1 MSEALKAWAELAK
14 KENAAYRKKWGT
26 TLQQQKRDDPKPE
39 PKQTGRPSGPYNPE
53 RLALVKELV
62 EEGFR
67 TVDIAREAGI
77 SESSVRYWKAKY
89 LKK

>member
-1 MSEALKAWAELAK
+1 MTIATAWAALAK
-14 KENAAYRKKWGT
+14 QENAAYRKKWGT
-26 TLQQQKRDDPKPE
+26 GLQQQKREEPKPKRE
-39 PKQTGRPSGPYNPE
+39 GTRKGTYNPE
-53 RLALVKELV
+53 RLALIKELI

-89 LKK
+89 FQK